1 MIEIVVIT
9 LSALLWIF
17 RSSRKQ
23 RVQLLPNEKTYL
35 DFKTDKIMPWP
46 TVFDEPM
53 YKTSIIIPAFNE
65 SKRLPKMLLEAF
77 DYLEKSKNSTEIIIV
92 NDGSIDDTVQVAEKF
107 GLEYLNSKYVDFKIM
122 NLQKNR
128 GKGGAVTLGIMASL
142 GRNILFV
149 DADGASKFDNYSKL
163 EKSLNSFK
171 NGGVAI
177 GSRAHMVES
186 DAVVKRSKLRNFL
199 MYSFHTILYLF
210 GIASIKDT
218 QCGFKAFTRNAAS
231 NIFSNMHVTGW
242 IFDIEVLLLAQY
254 LNFPIDEIPIQ
265 WHEVDGTKMN
275 LAKDSFLMLKDL
287 VLIRINYILG
297 LWNVKKRLG

>member
-9 LSALLWIF
+9 LSALLWLF
-17 RSSRKQ
+17 RNSRKQ

-35 DFKTDKIMPWP
+35 DIKTDKIMPWP

-53 YKTSIIIPAFNE
+53 YKTSIIIPAYNE

-77 DYLEKSKNSTEIIIV
+77 DYLEKSKNPTEIIIV
-92 NDGSIDDTVQVAEKF
+92 NDGSTDDTVQVAEKF

-142 GRNILFV
+142 GKNILFV

-163 EKSLNSFK
+163 EKSLNTFK

-218 QCGFKAFTRNAAS
+218 QCGFKAFTRNAAA

-287 VLIRINYILG
+287 ILIRINYILG
-297 LWNVKKRLG
+297 LWDVKKRLG